1 MDVKYVTKGEK
12 GKTCADC
19 GLFKDTGKGMGDC
32 YGHQV
37 LAAGSCNLFAP
48 KTKK

>member
-12 GKTCADC
+12 GKTCSDC

-37 LAAGSCNLFAP
+37 LAAGSCNMFDP
-48 KTKK
+48 KVKK

>member
-12 GKTCADC
+12 GKTCAEC
-19 GLFKDTGKGMGDC
+19 NYFKSTGNGMGDC

-37 LAAGSCNLFAP
+37 LAAGSCDIFAP
-48 KTKK
+48 KDKK